1 MKLLKACILFYIGGA
16 GYMFLEFLWRGR
28 SHGSMFLLGGL
39 CFLLVGGGVARI
51 TCLPLALRL
60 LAGAC
65 LITALELAA
74 GLLVNRNYSVWD
86 YRNQLFQFNGQ
97 ICLSYSLLWVP
108 ISLLA
113 MWLFELLHEPLE
125 QRLKRQPLFS

>member
-39 CFLLVGGGVARI
+39 CFFLVGGCVARI
-51 TCLPLALRL
+51 SRLPLALRL
-60 LAGAC
+60 LTGAC
-65 LITALELAA
+65 LITALELVT
-74 GLLVNRNYSVWD
+74 GLLVNRNYSIWD
-86 YRNQLFQFNGQ
+86 YRNQLFHFCGQ
-97 ICLSYSLLWVP
+97 ICLSYSLLWIP
-108 ISLLA
+108 ISFLA

-125 QRLKRQPLFS
+125 KKLFPA